1 MIWVV
6 CSQLA
11 DMLPRLLATIMFI
24 AFLSGR
30 SEVGAAQMLESLQEE
45 RESVFTEFKDS
56 MTSKSTFS
64 RGHRSFHSSR
74 QDFELRE
81 SGSSHLFSHEEYVS
95 KHSDGR
101 LLSATASSS
110 DGRFLSSTRTS
121 SEIAS
126 FA

>member
-1 MIWVV
+1 M
-6 CSQLA
+6 QLA
-11 DMLPRLLATIMFI
+11 EMLPRLLATIMFI

-30 SEVGAAQMLESLQEE
+30 TEVGAAQMLESLQED
-45 RESVFTEFKDS
+45 RESEFTEFKDS

-64 RGHRSFHSSR
+64 KSHRSFHSSR

-101 LLSATASSS
+101 LLSAAASSP
-110 DGRFLSSTRTS
+110 DGRFLSSGTRTS
-121 SEIAS
+121 SEIAG